1 MLVFFLKGLNMTRKN
16 RVDNTD
22 IKEKIQSI
30 GVDLNIVASLM
41 KFLDVG
47 LNEQF
52 DIKKSDVEN
61 LISVINFSMNE
72 ITKEQNKLEN
82 LLEL

>member
-1 MLVFFLKGLNMTRKN
+1 MKGLNMTRKN

-61 LISVINFSMNE
+61 LISVINFSMKE
-72 ITKEQNKLEN
+72 ITKEQNKLET

>member
-1 MLVFFLKGLNMTRKN
+1 MTRKN

-22 IKEKIQSI
+22 IKEKIQSL

-61 LISVINFSMNE
+61 LISVINFSMKE

>member
-1 MLVFFLKGLNMTRKN
+1 MTRKN

-61 LISVINFSMNE
+61 LISVINFSMKE